1 MEEQYYDNTSIA
13 ASAKREQLLK
23 EAEEHRLRRHIATM
37 KKHGKVEKAAI
48 PENRRGYELPP
59 RAAHRPAPA
68 N

>member
-13 ASAKREQLLK
+13 ASAKREQLMK
-23 EAEEHRLRRHIATM
+23 EAEEFRLHRHIAAM

-48 PENRRGYELPP
+48 PENRRGYDLST